1 MTFSERRHK
10 ADVIPIGLVGTTT
23 ISGAPAPSLPRLLFG
38 RRPLLSSV
46 WLFGAVPAALDLFDG
61 SCRQPGCIRQ
71 ILLGLAKH
79 LSDEFDLLRDEDG
92 VST

>member
-1 MTFSERRHK
+1 VTFTERRQK
-10 ADVIPIGLVGTTT
+10 ADVVRIGLVGTTT
-23 ISGAPAPSLPRLLFG
+23 ISGAPAPSLPRLLF
-38 RRPLLSSV
+38 RRRLLLSSV

-71 ILLGLAKH
+71 IPLGQTKH